1 MSTGKTKDNGK
12 GAQSAFDRMIESLM
26 QEQSEERLLD
36 DCMSNDI
43 KAISRIPLRYRLIAL
58 GFVRKY
64 SLQEVNDLLKSQGC
78 AALYSRSLWEASLI
92 YAFHNGLSYTEW
104 KELQKVC
111 REVREQK
118 ELRETYLREFRA
130 GMEAQLQALVIRHP
144 DGTEE
149 RLQKK
154 Q

>member
-1 MSTGKTKDNGK
+1 MKPEMIARINELAKKSRSTGLT
-12 GAQSAFDRMIESLM
+12 AE
-26 QEQSEERLLD
+26 
-36 DCMSNDI
+36 
-43 KAISRIPLRYRLIAL
+43 
-58 GFVRKY
+58 
-64 SLQEVNDLLKSQGC
+64 
-78 AALYSRSLWEASLI
+78 
-92 YAFHNGLSYTEW
+92 
-104 KELQKVC
+104 
-111 REVREQK
+111 EVREQK